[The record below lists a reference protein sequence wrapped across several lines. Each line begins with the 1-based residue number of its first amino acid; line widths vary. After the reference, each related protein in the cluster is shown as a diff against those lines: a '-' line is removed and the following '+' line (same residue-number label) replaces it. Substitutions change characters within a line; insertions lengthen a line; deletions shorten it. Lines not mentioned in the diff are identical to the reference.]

1 MAVKQYPTESSHCSE
16 TPKYNI
22 TKILEYIEGI
32 DLDVE
37 LETNR
42 TEVCKRI
49 VDLLGKSN
57 FYREYRVAPL
67 EYNILIY
74 ALCIPLCRSCGSRLR

>member
-1 MAVKQYPTESSHCSE
+1 MAVKQYPSE
-16 TPKYNI
+16 TSQCSADTLKYNI

-37 LETNR
+37 LETNQ

-49 VDLLGKSN
+49 VDLLGNERIIFFK
-57 FYREYRVAPL
+57 
-67 EYNILIY
+67 
-74 ALCIPLCRSCGSRLR
+74 